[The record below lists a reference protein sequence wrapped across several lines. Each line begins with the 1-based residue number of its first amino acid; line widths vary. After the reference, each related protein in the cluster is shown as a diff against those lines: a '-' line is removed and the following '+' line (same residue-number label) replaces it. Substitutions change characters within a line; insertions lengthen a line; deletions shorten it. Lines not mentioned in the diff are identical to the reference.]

1 MVIQQNKLVLI
12 TRHEQGVFASTD
24 DIVAIEEPLEISV
37 EFGPVGQRT
46 TRVLSIT
53 MRTPGHD
60 QHLCAGFLFTEGILG
75 GQPQNLLDLHSDGPN
90 SIVAML
96 AENAPVDM
104 ARLERHFYTTSS
116 CGVCGKTSLDA
127 VMATL
132 PRPVLAQKTQ
142 INPTTIIRLP
152 DLLRQAQAQFDQ
164 TGGIHAAGLFDY
176 KGNLQVVMEDVGRH
190 NALDKVVGSLIL
202 QQKTAAST
210 DILLLSGRAS
220 FELLQKAALL
230 GVGTVCAVGAP
241 SSLAI
246 EVANQLNINL
256 IGFLR
261 NDRFN
266 IY

>member
-1 MVIQQNKLVLI
+1 MVTQQSKLVSI
-12 TRHEQGVFASTD
+12 TRHEHGTFAHTD
-24 DIVAIEEPLEISV
+24 DVVAIEEPLEISV
-37 EFGPVGQRT
+37 EFGPPGQRT
-46 TRVLSIT
+46 TRVLSVT

-60 QHLCAGFLFTEGILG
+60 RQLCAGFLFTEGILG
-75 GQPQNLLDLHSDGPN
+75 GQPRYLLDLRSDGAN
-90 SIVAML
+90 GIVAML

-116 CGVCGKTSLDA
+116 CGVCGKTSLEA

-132 PRPVLAQKTQ
+132 PQPIFVQKVSVD
-142 INPTTIIRLP
+142 PAVIILLP
-152 DLLRQAQAQFDQ
+152 NLLRGAQAQFDQ
-164 TGGIHAAGLFDY
+164 TGGIHAAGLFDHM
-176 KGNLQVVMEDVGRH
+176 GTLQVVMEDVGRH
-190 NALDKVVGSLIL
+190 NALDKLVGSLIL
-202 QQKTAAST
+202 QQRMANSS

-246 EVANQLNINL
+246 EVANRLNINL